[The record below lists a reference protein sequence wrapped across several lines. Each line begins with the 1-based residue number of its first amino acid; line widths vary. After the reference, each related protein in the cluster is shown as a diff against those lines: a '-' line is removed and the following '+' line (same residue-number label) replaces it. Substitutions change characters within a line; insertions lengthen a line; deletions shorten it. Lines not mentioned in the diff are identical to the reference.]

1 MRPFPRINT
10 LFAPS
15 VALLASITL
24 LSQSLLANDWPQW
37 RGADRSDRSPETGLL
52 KSWPEGGPK
61 RVWLTQNA
69 GIGYSGF
76 AVAKRRVYTLSARGQ
91 QEFLIALSA
100 KDGKEVWSSKNFGKG
115 AVTYADGMLYCV
127 DESSGAVALVEASP
141 KGWNEHSRFKLEP
154 QTTLRKPEGLIW
166 THPVISNGRLY
177 LRDQDLI
184 YCFDVKGK

>member
-1 MRPFPRINT
+1 MNT

-76 AVAKRRVYTLSARGQ
+76 AVAKGRVYTLSARGQ

-100 KDGKEVWSSKNFGKG
+100 KDGKEVWATPIGE
-115 AVTYADGMLYCV
+115 TYPNNWGDGPRGTPTVDGDFVYGLAANGGLICVAAADGK
-127 DESSGAVALVEASP
+127 AVWQVKMQDFGGTVP
-141 KGWNEHSRFKLEP
+141 GW
-154 QTTLRKPEGLIW
+154 G
-166 THPVISNGRLY
+166 Y
-177 LRDQDLI
+177 
-184 YCFDVKGK
+184 